1 MAGRAL
7 IRDYNELVAER
18 ILDVAA
24 RLFVEHGVAGVGM
37 GDVAKAAGCS
47 RATLYRY
54 FGGREALRIAYV
66 HREARRIERELAAH
80 AATIRDPAER
90 VVEAVLQTLRRV
102 RRDPALAGWFAPDDV
117 GIASVLAQS
126 SDVIEGMVAAFLGD
140 RGAPDTI
147 RRARWL
153 LRVVLSLLAM
163 PGADER
169 EERAMIEEFVVPV
182 VMPARAA
189 ARRKER

>member
-7 IRDYNELVAER
+7 VREYNELAAER

-24 RLFVEHGVAGVGM
+24 RLFVEHGVARVGM
-37 GDVAKAAGCS
+37 AEVAKAAGCS

-54 FGGREALRIAYV
+54 FDSREALRVAYI
-66 HREARRIERELAAH
+66 HREARRLERDLAAH
-80 AATIRDPAER
+80 AAAIRDPADR
-90 VVEAVLQTLRRV
+90 VVESVLETLRRV
-102 RRDPALAGWFAPDDV
+102 RSDPALAGWFTPDDV

-126 SDVIEGMVAAFLGD
+126 SGVIEGMVAAFLGD
-140 RGAPDTI
+140 RQAPDTI

-163 PGADER
+163 PGANDA
-169 EERAMIEEFVVPV
+169 EERAAIREFVVPV
-182 VMPARAA
+182 VIPTRGLG
-189 ARRKER
+189 ARRK

>member
-7 IRDYNELVAER
+7 VREYNELAAER

-24 RLFVEHGVAGVGM
+24 RLFVEHGVARVGM
-37 GDVAKAAGCS
+37 AEVAKAAGCS

-54 FGGREALRIAYV
+54 FDSREALRLAYI
-66 HREARRIERELAAH
+66 HREAHRLDRDLAAH
-80 AATIRDPAER
+80 AAAIRDPAER
-90 VVEAVLQTLRRV
+90 VVESVLETLRRV

-126 SDVIEGMVAAFLGD
+126 SGVIEGMVAAFLGD
-140 RGAPDTI
+140 REAPDTL

-163 PGADER
+163 PGANEA
-169 EERAMIEEFVVPV
+169 EERAMIREFVVPV
-182 VMPARAA
+182 VGPARAPA
-189 ARRKER
+189 PRRK

>member
-7 IRDYNELVAER
+7 VREYNALAAER

-37 GDVAKAAGCS
+37 AEVAKAAGCS

-54 FGGREALRIAYV
+54 FDGREALRIAYI
-66 HREARRIERELAAH
+66 HREARRLERELAAH
-80 AATIRDPAER
+80 AAAIRDPADR
-90 VVEAVLQTLRRV
+90 VVESVLETLRRV
-102 RRDPALAGWFAPDDV
+102 RRDPALAGWFTPDDV

-126 SDVIEGMVAAFLGD
+126 SGVIEGMVAAFLGD
-140 RGAPDTI
+140 REAPDTV

-163 PGADER
+163 PGASEA
-169 EERAMIEEFVVPV
+169 EERAMIREFVVPV
-182 VMPARAA
+182 VVPPRGAVL
-189 ARRKER
+189 RRK

>member
-1 MAGRAL
+1 MPGRAL
-7 IRDYNELVAER
+7 VREYNEIAAER

-24 RLFVEHGVAGVGM
+24 RLFVERGVAGVGM
-37 GDVAKAAGCS
+37 AEVAKAAGCS

-54 FGGREALRIAYV
+54 FDSREALRVAYI
-66 HREARRIERELAAH
+66 HREARRIERELAAY

-90 VVEAVLQTLRRV
+90 VVEAVLETIRRV

-126 SDVIEGMVAAFLGD
+126 SEVIEGMVAAFLGD

-163 PGADER
+163 PGANER
-169 EERAMIEEFVVPV
+169 EERAMIQEFVVPV
-182 VMPARAA
+182 VVPPSAA
-189 ARRKER
+189 ARRKAR

>member
-7 IRDYNELVAER
+7 IREYNELAAER

-24 RLFVEHGVAGVGM
+24 RLFVEHGVARVGM
-37 GDVAKAAGCS
+37 AEVAKAAGCS

-54 FGGREALRIAYV
+54 FDGREALRIAYI
-66 HREARRIERELAAH
+66 HREARRLERELAAH
-80 AATIRDPAER
+80 AAAIHDPADR
-90 VVEAVLQTLRRV
+90 VVESVLETLRRV

-126 SDVIEGMVAAFLGD
+126 SGVIEGMVAAFLGD
-140 RGAPDTI
+140 RDAPDTL

-153 LRVVLSLLAM
+153 LRVILSLLAM
-163 PGADER
+163 PGANEA
-169 EERAMIEEFVVPV
+169 EERATVRQFVVPV
-182 VMPARAA
+182 VVPPKAPAL
-189 ARRKER
+189 RRK

>member
-7 IRDYNELVAER
+7 VREYNELAAER

-24 RLFVEHGVAGVGM
+24 RLFVEHGVARVGM
-37 GDVAKAAGCS
+37 AEVAKAAGCS

-54 FGGREALRIAYV
+54 FDSREALRLAYI
-66 HREARRIERELAAH
+66 HREARRLDRDLAAH
-80 AATIRDPAER
+80 AAAIRDPAER
-90 VVEAVLQTLRRV
+90 VVESVLETLRRV

-126 SDVIEGMVAAFLGD
+126 SGVIEGMVAAFLGD
-140 RGAPDTI
+140 REAPDTL

-163 PGADER
+163 PGANEA
-169 EERAMIEEFVVPV
+169 EERAMIREFVVPV
-182 VMPARAA
+182 VGPARAPA
-189 ARRKER
+189 PRRK